1 MDDDDYFKSGFYP
14 NYDLSIMRSLYIDDI
29 LYTISNK
36 MIKMN
41 NLDDISESKS
51 VNLE

>member
-1 MDDDDYFKSGFYP
+1 
-14 NYDLSIMRSLYIDDI
+14 MRSLYIGDI

-41 NLDDISESKS
+41 NLDDISEIKS